1 MGKNFGKTNV
11 IFYCILTS
19 RKQSHPNNGLN
30 PICHTYTT
38 EFNGQ
43 TPLSQIISSGP
54 SHTSDSSSMLFDS
67 FSTRKRKQ
75 STLISSPSVSS
86 KRGVLPKSAT
96 SIMRS
101 WLFQHIVKDF
111 FELNLLFCYYFHRF
125 ILIQLKMKNEL
136 YHRKQIYL
144 YFK

>member
-1 MGKNFGKTNV
+1 
-11 IFYCILTS
+11 
-19 RKQSHPNNGLN
+19 
-30 PICHTYTT
+30 
-38 EFNGQ
+38 
-43 TPLSQIISSGP
+43 
-54 SHTSDSSSMLFDS
+54 MLFDS

-75 STLISSPSVSS
+75 STLISSSSSSS

-101 WLFQHIVKDF
+101 WLFQHIVNKEYF
-111 FELNLLFCYYFHRF
+111 FNSNLFFCCSFHRF
-125 ILIQLKMKNEL
+125 ILIQQKMKNEQ